1 MPTAHDRSQR
11 TTEAMDGLKDR
22 CGWCKGSEL
31 YINYHD
37 REWGRPVRDER
48 KMFEFL
54 LLETFQAGLSWITVL
69 RKRPEFR
76 KAFDQFN
83 YHKILHY
90 NSQKEKE
97 LMNNSSIIRNRLKI
111 SATIQNANAFI
122 EIQSK
127 KGSFSNY
134 LWEFVDGSPKIN
146 LFKNSADIPSFSPL
160 AVTLSKDLK
169 LKGFKFVGPT
179 VIYAFMQATG
189 MVNDHVVDCFRYKEV
204 LLKR

>member
-1 MPTAHDRSQR
+1 MQNQYKCS
-11 TTEAMDGLKDR
+11 
-22 CGWCKGSEL
+22 WCKGDNL
-31 YINYHD
+31 YEKYHD
-37 REWGRPVRDER
+37 TEWGVPVFEEQTL
-48 KMFEFL
+48 FEFL
-54 LLETFQAGLSWITVL
+54 TLETFQAGLSWITVL

-76 KAFDQFN
+76 KAFDQFD
-83 YHKILHY
+83 YHKISYY
-90 NSQKEKE
+90 NSQKEKK
-97 LMNNSSIIRNRLKI
+97 LMNNSGIIRNRLKI

-134 LWEFVDGSPKIN
+134 LWEFVNGSPKIN

-179 VIYAFMQATG
+179 VIYSFMQATG

>member
-1 MPTAHDRSQR
+1 MQNQYKCS
-11 TTEAMDGLKDR
+11 
-22 CGWCKGSEL
+22 WCKGDNL
-31 YINYHD
+31 YEKYHD
-37 REWGRPVRDER
+37 TEWGVPVFDDQAL
-48 KMFEFL
+48 FEFL
-54 LLETFQAGLSWITVL
+54 TLETFQAGLSWITVL

-122 EIQSK
+122 EIKSK

-134 LWEFVDGSPKIN
+134 LWEFVNGSPKIN

>member
-1 MPTAHDRSQR
+1 MQNQYKCS
-11 TTEAMDGLKDR
+11 
-22 CGWCKGSEL
+22 WCKGDNL
-31 YINYHD
+31 YEKYHD
-37 REWGRPVRDER
+37 TEWGVPVFDDQAL
-48 KMFEFL
+48 FEFL
-54 LLETFQAGLSWITVL
+54 TLETFQAGLSWITVL

-134 LWEFVDGSPKIN
+134 LWEFVNGSPKIN
-146 LFKNSADIPSFSPL
+146 VPVLNVILWKSHGRVWDFNFSKPSILFNHSFSFS
-160 AVTLSKDLK
+160 V
-169 LKGFKFVGPT
+169 
-179 VIYAFMQATG
+179 
-189 MVNDHVVDCFRYKEV
+189 
-204 LLKR
+204 

>member
-1 MPTAHDRSQR
+1 MQTQ
-11 TTEAMDGLKDR
+11 LK
-22 CGWCKGSEL
+22 CGWCKGDNL
-31 YINYHD
+31 YEKYHD
-37 REWGRPVRDER
+37 TEWGVPVFDDQAL
-48 KMFEFL
+48 FEFL
-54 LLETFQAGLSWITVL
+54 TLEIFQAGLSWITVL

-76 KAFDQFN
+76 KAFDKFN

-90 NSQKEKE
+90 NNQKKKE

-122 EIQSK
+122 EIKSK

-134 LWEFVDGSPKIN
+134 LWEFLDGSPKIN

-179 VIYAFMQATG
+179 VIYAFMQAIG

>member
-1 MPTAHDRSQR
+1 MQTQV
-11 TTEAMDGLKDR
+11 K
-22 CGWCKGSEL
+22 CGWCKGDDL
-31 YINYHD
+31 YEKYHD
-37 REWGRPVRDER
+37 TEWGVPVFEEQTL
-48 KMFEFL
+48 FEFL
-54 LLETFQAGLSWITVL
+54 TLETFQAGLSWITVL

-76 KAFDQFN
+76 KAFDQFD

-97 LMNNSSIIRNRLKI
+97 LMNNSGIIRNRLKI

-127 KGSFSNY
+127 QGSFSNY
-134 LWEFVDGSPKIN
+134 LWKFVDGTPKIN
-146 LFKNSADIPSFSPL
+146 LFKNPADIPSTSKL
-160 AVTLSKDLK
+160 AVALSKDLK
-169 LKGFKFVGPT
+169 QKGFKFVGPT

-189 MVNDHVVDCFRYKEV
+189 MVNDHLVDCFRYKEV

>member
-1 MPTAHDRSQR
+1 MGAFLYLNIMQTQ
-11 TTEAMDGLKDR
+11 LK
-22 CGWCKGSEL
+22 CGWCKGNDL
-31 YINYHD
+31 YEKYHD
-37 REWGRPVRDER
+37 TEWGVPVFEEQTL
-48 KMFEFL
+48 FEFL
-54 LLETFQAGLSWITVL
+54 TLETFQAGLSWITVL

-76 KAFDQFN
+76 KAFDQFD

-97 LMNNSSIIRNRLKI
+97 LMNNSGIIRNRLKI

-127 KGSFSNY
+127 QGSFSNY
-134 LWEFVDGSPKIN
+134 LWKFVDGTPKIN
-146 LFKNSADIPSFSPL
+146 LFKNPADIPPTSPL
-160 AVTLSKDLK
+160 AVTLTKDLK
-169 LKGFKFVGPT
+169 QKGFKFVGPT

-189 MVNDHVVDCFRYKEV
+189 MVNDHLVDCFRYKEV

>member
-1 MPTAHDRSQR
+1 MGAFLYLNIMQTQ
-11 TTEAMDGLKDR
+11 LK
-22 CGWCKGSEL
+22 CGWCKGNDL
-31 YINYHD
+31 YEKYHD
-37 REWGRPVRDER
+37 TEWGVPVFEEQTL
-48 KMFEFL
+48 FEFL
-54 LLETFQAGLSWITVL
+54 TLETFQAGLSWITVL

-76 KAFDQFN
+76 KAFDQFD
-83 YHKILHY
+83 YYKILHY

-97 LMNNSSIIRNRLKI
+97 LMNNSGIIRNRLKI

-127 KGSFSNY
+127 QGSFSNY
-134 LWEFVDGSPKIN
+134 LWKFVDGTPKIN
-146 LFKNSADIPSFSPL
+146 LFKNPADIPSTSTL

-169 LKGFKFVGPT
+169 QKGFKFVGPT

-189 MVNDHVVDCFRYKEV
+189 MVNDHLVDCFRYKEV

>member
-1 MPTAHDRSQR
+1 LGAFLYLNIMQTQ
-11 TTEAMDGLKDR
+11 LK
-22 CGWCKGSEL
+22 CGWCKGNDL
-31 YINYHD
+31 YEKYHD
-37 REWGRPVRDER
+37 TEWGVPVFEEQTL
-48 KMFEFL
+48 FEFL
-54 LLETFQAGLSWITVL
+54 TLETFQAGLSWITVL

-76 KAFDQFN
+76 KAFDQFD
-83 YHKILHY
+83 YYKILHY

-97 LMNNSSIIRNRLKI
+97 LMNNSGIIRNRLKI

-127 KGSFSNY
+127 QGSFSNY
-134 LWEFVDGSPKIN
+134 LWKFVDGTPKIN
-146 LFKNSADIPSFSPL
+146 LFKNPADIPSTSTL

-169 LKGFKFVGPT
+169 QKGFKFVGPT

-189 MVNDHVVDCFRYKEV
+189 MVNDHLVDCFRYKEV

>member
-1 MPTAHDRSQR
+1 MGAFLYLNIMQTQ
-11 TTEAMDGLKDR
+11 LK
-22 CGWCKGSEL
+22 CGWCKGNDL
-31 YINYHD
+31 YEKYHD
-37 REWGRPVRDER
+37 TEWGVPVFEEQTL
-48 KMFEFL
+48 FEFL
-54 LLETFQAGLSWITVL
+54 TLETFQAGLSWITVL

-76 KAFDQFN
+76 KAFDQFD

-97 LMNNSSIIRNRLKI
+97 LMNNSGIIRNRLKI

-127 KGSFSNY
+127 QGSFSNY
-134 LWEFVDGSPKIN
+134 LWKFVDGTPKIN
-146 LFKNSADIPSFSPL
+146 LFKNPADIPSTSTL

-169 LKGFKFVGPT
+169 QKGFKFVGPT

-189 MVNDHVVDCFRYKEV
+189 MVNDHLVDCFRYKEV

>member
-1 MPTAHDRSQR
+1 MQTQR
-11 TTEAMDGLKDR
+11 KCD
-22 CGWCKGSEL
+22 WCKGDNL
-31 YINYHD
+31 YEKYHD
-37 REWGRPVRDER
+37 TEWGVPVFDDQAL
-48 KMFEFL
+48 FEFL
-54 LLETFQAGLSWITVL
+54 TLETFQAGLSWITVL

-127 KGSFSNY
+127 QGSFSNY

>member
-1 MPTAHDRSQR
+1 MQTQR
-11 TTEAMDGLKDR
+11 K
-22 CGWCKGSEL
+22 CSWCKGNDL
-31 YINYHD
+31 YEKYHD
-37 REWGRPVRDER
+37 TEWGVPVFEEQTL
-48 KMFEFL
+48 FEFL
-54 LLETFQAGLSWITVL
+54 TLETFQAGLSWITVL

-76 KAFDQFN
+76 KAFDQFD
-83 YHKILHY
+83 YYKILHY

-97 LMNNSSIIRNRLKI
+97 LMNNSGIIRNRLKI

-127 KGSFSNY
+127 QGSFSNY
-134 LWEFVDGSPKIN
+134 LWKFVDGTPKIN
-146 LFKNSADIPSFSPL
+146 LFKNPADIPSTSTL

-169 LKGFKFVGPT
+169 QKGFKFVGPT

-189 MVNDHVVDCFRYKEV
+189 MVNDHLVDCFRYKEV

>member
-1 MPTAHDRSQR
+1 MQIQV
-11 TTEAMDGLKDR
+11 K
-22 CGWCKGSEL
+22 CGWCKGNDL
-31 YINYHD
+31 YEKYHD
-37 REWGRPVRDER
+37 TEWGVPVFEEQTL
-48 KMFEFL
+48 FEFL
-54 LLETFQAGLSWITVL
+54 TLETFQAGLSWITVL

-76 KAFDQFN
+76 KAFDQFD
-83 YHKILHY
+83 YYKIVHY

-97 LMNNSSIIRNRLKI
+97 LMNNSGIIRNRLKI

-127 KGSFSNY
+127 QGSFSNY
-134 LWEFVDGSPKIN
+134 LWKFVDGTPKIN
-146 LFKNSADIPSFSPL
+146 LFKNPADIPSTSTL

-169 LKGFKFVGPT
+169 QKGFKFVGPT

-189 MVNDHVVDCFRYKEV
+189 MVNDHLVDCFRYKEV